1 MSDWAFGE
9 NAWHLTHYV
18 LSLSTE
24 EQRARPR
31 MKSFDLRA
39 EKVTTLPDTPEDK
52 AWETLQQVRIPLMPL
67 WWRNDRV
74 ENVVVQMAHDTTRLA
89 IRLSWHDRARNDDV
103 VHQHGFTDGAAIQ
116 FSPEATPPLFSMG
129 TPASPVNIWHW
140 KAVWDADM
148 KMGYRTLVNV
158 FPNMSES
165 LYIGMPK
172 GVFYPTG
179 RAAGNP
185 LSDRIHVAPVEDL
198 NAAGFGTLTSQPG
211 GAQNVQGNGRWAYGR
226 WSVVFIRHLES
237 GQSGDIQ
244 LQEGQTVSLA
254 LAIWDGQA
262 GDRDG
267 QKSISI
273 WQRLTLE
280 K

>member
-1 MSDWAFGE
+1 
-9 NAWHLTHYV
+9 
-18 LSLSTE
+18 
-24 EQRARPR
+24 
-31 MKSFDLRA
+31 
-39 EKVTTLPDTPEDK
+39 
-52 AWETLQQVRIPLMPL
+52 
-67 WWRNDRV
+67 
-74 ENVVVQMAHDTTRLA
+74 
-89 IRLSWHDRARNDDV
+89 
-103 VHQHGFTDGAAIQ
+103 
-116 FSPEATPPLFSMG
+116 
-129 TPASPVNIWHW
+129 
-140 KAVWDADM
+140 
-148 KMGYRTLVNV
+148 
-158 FPNMSES
+158 
-165 LYIGMPK
+165 MPK

-185 LSDRIHVAPVEDL
+185 LSDRIHVAPIEDL

-211 GAQNVQGNGRWAYGR
+211 GAQNVKGNGRWADGR

-267 QKSISI
+267 QKSISL